1 MNPDLTYLYNITQV
15 AVNEVNDLKKSFTK
29 TMNVN
34 KKQRNTRK
42 TKKIPFQK
50 GIPKLNKTRKLR

>member
-1 MNPDLTYLYNITQV
+1 MNPDLTYLYNITKL
-15 AVNEVNDLKKSFTK
+15 AVKEVNDIKKTFLNK
-29 TMNVN
+29 NKPI
-34 KKQRNTRK
+34 KKQKK